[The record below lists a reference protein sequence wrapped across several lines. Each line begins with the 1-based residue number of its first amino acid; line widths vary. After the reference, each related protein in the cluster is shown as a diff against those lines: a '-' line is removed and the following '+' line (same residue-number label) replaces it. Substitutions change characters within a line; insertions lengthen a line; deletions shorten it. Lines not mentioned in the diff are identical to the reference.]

1 MQTFFQ
7 IRAIAVN
14 VWRESIRNRS
24 LHILTGS
31 ALLFLCFSLVLG
43 EMAVGGRERIVQNAA
58 FWMFGTWGLLATIYL
73 GANIIK
79 QEYQRRTVYLILS
92 RPVTRPVFLT
102 GKFLGISL
110 VLLCIFCSL
119 FLFTILIFK
128 IAPVKITAMHIIA
141 LLFIFG
147 EWILLA
153 AMSIFFAA
161 FTSPVLQGFFMVGI
175 YFTSHWSKDLYI
187 FASNSQEM
195 LLKNT
200 LNIIYYILPNLEALN
215 YRGDALYGRVVSHQ
229 LFLEGALVLICW
241 TAVFF
246 TAANLIFSA
255 RRGV

>member
-1 MQTFFQ
+1 MQTIFQ

-31 ALLFLCFSLVLG
+31 ALVFLCFSLVLG

-58 FWMFGTWGLLATIYL
+58 FWMFGTWGLFATIYL

-92 RPVTRPVFLT
+92 RPVTRFAFLT
-102 GKFLGISL
+102 GKFLGIVL
-110 VLLCIFCSL
+110 VLMCIFGSL
-119 FLFTILIFK
+119 FLFTVLIFK
-128 IAPVKITAMHIIA
+128 IAPVQITTMHIIA

-153 AMSIFFAA
+153 AMTIFFAA
-161 FTSPVLQGFFMVGI
+161 FTSPVLQALFMVGI

-187 FASNSQEM
+187 FASNSQDIF
-195 LLKNT
+195 LKNT
-200 LNIIYYILPNLEALN
+200 LNIIYYTLPNLEALN
-215 YRGDALYGRVVSHQ
+215 FRAEALYARVVPHQ
-229 LFLEGALVLICW
+229 LFFEGALVLICW
-241 TAVFF
+241 IAVFF

>member
-1 MQTFFQ
+1 MQTIFQ

-14 VWRESIRNRS
+14 VWRESIRNKS
-24 LHILTGS
+24 LQILTGS
-31 ALLFLCFSLVLG
+31 ALVFLCFSLVLG

-58 FWMFGTWGLLATIYL
+58 FWMFGSWGLFATIYL
-73 GANIIK
+73 GANII
-79 QEYQRRTVYLILS
+79 QREYQRRTVYLILY

-102 GKFLGISL
+102 GKLLGIVM
-110 VLLCIFCSL
+110 VLMCIFCSL
-119 FLFTILIFK
+119 FLFTVLIFK
-128 IAPVKITAMHIIA
+128 VAPVQITAMHIMA

-153 AMSIFFAA
+153 AMSLFFAA
-161 FTSPVLQGFFMVGI
+161 FTSPILQALFMVGI

-187 FASNSQEM
+187 FASNSQDI

-215 YRGDALYGRVVSHQ
+215 FRGDALYSRVVPHQ
-229 LFLEGALVLICW
+229 LLLEGALVLICW